1 MGANEGLSKKAK
13 IFNEIIKDLQYI
25 LAIGIIVVLLPSDL
39 QYKYQYTEGKPW
51 QYDLLTA
58 TFDFPIYKTEVE
70 ISNQRNDIIKTH
82 KPYYVLDTSLKSK
95 QIAFLELTVQSL
107 FAKDTISPISTHVIS
122 ELKKSLINLY
132 DTGILTSQDQSAL
145 LAKEA
150 KYIVIMQNNLGQT
163 RRVED
168 IITEKEAIRL
178 FLKDA
183 SRILP
188 ESTLNKLPINELI
201 IGNLV
206 YDAETTKKIKN
217 DELNNLSLTSGQIQA
232 GERIIDRGEI
242 VTYEKQKILDSLKK
256 QFHQEERKSNNNTL
270 LLGEILIVSCLIL
283 LFYLY
288 ARLFRK
294 KFFISKRFVSVTLL
308 FIIGFT
314 IATSMIVQH
323 ANPKWVY
330 IIPYSL
336 LPIVLSTFFD
346 TRTGLFAH
354 VITVLLSSFMVPLPF
369 EFVLLQIT
377 TGMVAIYSLK
387 DLAQRSQL
395 VQSAI
400 IIVISYCLIYFGYG
414 ITIDGDITRINWTMF
429 IYFFVNGVLLLFAY
443 PLIYILEKMFGYIS
457 NVTLIELA
465 NTNNKVLRNLSEL
478 APGTFQHSMQ
488 VSNLASEIA
497 IKVGANPLL
506 ARTGAM
512 YHDIGKMKNPAFFT
526 ENQNKGNNPHQ
537 QLSFEDSARIIIQ
550 HVEDGVQIAKDANI
564 PNCIIEFIQTH
575 HGTNKVRFFYNSY
588 RLQFPEKEIDD
599 SIFTYPGPNPSTK
612 ETAIVMLCDAVE
624 AASRSLPEYTDEAID
639 GLVEKIITSLLQ
651 EGSLNEAPLT
661 MQHISLTKLILKEKL
676 KNIYHTRI
684 SYPELQKNKLKPN
697 ETS

>member
-95 QIAFLELTVQSL
+95 QIAFLELIVQSL

-256 QFHQEERKSNNNTL
+256 QFHQEERKSNNNTI

-599 SIFTYPGPNPSTK
+599 SIFTYPGPNPNTK

-684 SYPELQKNKLKPN
+684 SYPELQKK
-697 ETS
+697 

>member
-95 QIAFLELTVQSL
+95 QIAFLELIVQSL

-697 ETS
+697 EPT

>member
-95 QIAFLELTVQSL
+95 QIAFLELIVQSL

-314 IATSMIVQH
+314 VATSMIVQH

-697 ETS
+697 ETT

>member
-95 QIAFLELTVQSL
+95 QIAFLELIVQSL
-107 FAKDTISPISTHVIS
+107 FAKDTISPVSTHVIS

-256 QFHQEERKSNNNTL
+256 QFHQEERKSNNNTI

-624 AASRSLPEYTDEAID
+624 AASR
-639 GLVEKIITSLLQ
+639 
-651 EGSLNEAPLT
+651 
-661 MQHISLTKLILKEKL
+661 
-676 KNIYHTRI
+676 
-684 SYPELQKNKLKPN
+684 
-697 ETS
+697 

>member
-95 QIAFLELTVQSL
+95 QIAFLELIVQSL

-400 IIVISYCLIYFGYG
+400 IIVVSYCLIYFGYG

>member
-661 MQHISLTKLILKEKL
+661 MQHISLTKFILKEKL

-684 SYPELQKNKLKPN
+684 SYPELQKK
-697 ETS
+697 

>member
-95 QIAFLELTVQSL
+95 QIAFLELIVQSL

-314 IATSMIVQH
+314 VATSMIVQH

-684 SYPELQKNKLKPN
+684 SYPELQKK
-697 ETS
+697 

>member
-1 MGANEGLSKKAK
+1 MGASEGLSKKAK

-95 QIAFLELTVQSL
+95 QIAFLELIVQSL
-107 FAKDTISPISTHVIS
+107 FAKDTISPVSTHVIS

-256 QFHQEERKSNNNTL
+256 QFHQEERKSNNNTI

-314 IATSMIVQH
+314 IATSIIVQH

-599 SIFTYPGPNPSTK
+599 SIFTYPGPNPNTK

-697 ETS
+697 ETT

>member
-1 MGANEGLSKKAK
+1 MRKDESPSKKAK
-13 IFNEIIKDLQYI
+13 IFNEIIKDTLFI
-25 LAIGIIVVLLPSDL
+25 LAISLIVVLLPSDS

-58 TFDFPIYKTEVE
+58 TFDFPIYKTEAE
-70 ISNQRNDIIKTH
+70 ISTQRNDIIKSH
-82 KPYYVLDTSLKSK
+82 KPYYSLDNTIKTK
-95 QIAFLELTVQSL
+95 QIDLFVSIIQKKQSE
-107 FAKDTISPISTHVIS
+107 DSTSTISGKDSFF
-122 ELKKSLINLY
+122 LKETLAKLY
-132 DTGILTSQDQSAL
+132 DEGILSNQDQSDL
-145 LAKEA
+145 LAKA
-150 KYIVIMQNNLGQT
+150 ARYLVVLHNNMGQT
-163 RRVED
+163 RSVED
-168 IITEKEAIRL
+168 VLTQQKAIQL
-178 FLKDA
+178 FIKQTSGVVATAELN
-183 SRILP
+183 SLP
-188 ESTLNKLPINELI
+188 LETLIV
-201 IGNLV
+201 GNLV

-217 DELNNLSLTSGQIQA
+217 DELNTLSITSGQVQA

-242 VTYEKQKILDSLKK
+242 VTLEKQKILDSLKK
-256 QFHQEERKSNNNTL
+256 QFHQVDGQSNSNTI
-270 LLGEILIVSCLIL
+270 LLGEIVIVSCLIL

-294 KFFISKRFVSVTLL
+294 KFFVSKRFVGVTLL

-314 IATSMIVQH
+314 VATSLVVQH

-354 VITVLLSSFMVPLPF
+354 VITVLLSSLMVPLPF

-400 IIVISYCLIYFGYG
+400 IIVVSYCLIYFGYG
-414 ITIDGDITRINWTMF
+414 ITIDGDLSRINWTMF
-429 IYFFVNGVLLLFAY
+429 VYFFVNGVLLLFAY
-443 PLIYILEKMFGYIS
+443 PLIYILEKLFGYIS

-488 VSNLASEIA
+488 VSNLAAEIA
-497 IKVGANPLL
+497 VKVGANPLL

-550 HVEDGVQIAKDANI
+550 HVEDGVQIAKEANI
-564 PNCIIEFIQTH
+564 PNCIVEFIQTH

-588 RLQFPEKEIDD
+588 RLKFPDAEIDNAKF
-599 SIFTYPGPNPSTK
+599 SYPGPNPSTK
-612 ETAIVMLCDAVE
+612 ETAIVMVCDAVE
-624 AASRSLPEYTDEAID
+624 AASRSLPEYTDDAID
-639 GLVEKIITSLLQ
+639 GLVEKITTALLQ
-651 EGSLNEAPLT
+651 EGSLDEAPLT
-661 MQHISLTKLILKEKL
+661 MQHISLTKRILKEKL

-684 SYPELQKNKLKPN
+684 SYPELQKK
-697 ETS
+697 

>member
-95 QIAFLELTVQSL
+95 QIAFLELIVQSL
-107 FAKDTISPISTHVIS
+107 FAKDTISPVSTHVIS

-168 IITEKEAIRL
+168 IVTEKEAIRL

-697 ETS
+697 ETT

>member
-1 MGANEGLSKKAK
+1 MRKDVSPSKKAK
-13 IFNEIIKDLQYI
+13 IFNEIIKDTLFI
-25 LAIGIIVVLLPSDL
+25 LAISLIVVLLPSDS

-58 TFDFPIYKTEVE
+58 TFDFPIYKTEAE
-70 ISNQRNDIIKTH
+70 ISTQRNDIIKSH
-82 KPYYVLDTSLKSK
+82 KPYYSLDNTIKTK
-95 QIAFLELTVQSL
+95 QIDLLVSIIQKKQTEDSTSTISGKDSFFLKETLAKLYDEGILSNQDQSDL
-107 FAKDTISPISTHVIS
+107 FAKDARYLVVLH
-122 ELKKSLINLY
+122 
-132 DTGILTSQDQSAL
+132 
-145 LAKEA
+145 
-150 KYIVIMQNNLGQT
+150 NNMGQT
-163 RRVED
+163 RSVED
-168 IITEKEAIRL
+168 VLTQQKAIQQFIKETSGVVATVELNSLPLETIIV
-178 FLKDA
+178 
-183 SRILP
+183 
-188 ESTLNKLPINELI
+188 
-201 IGNLV
+201 GNLV

-217 DELNNLSLTSGQIQA
+217 DELNTLSITSGQVQA

-242 VTYEKQKILDSLKK
+242 VTHEKQKILDSLKK
-256 QFHQEERKSNNNTL
+256 QFHQVDGQSNSNTI
-270 LLGEILIVSCLIL
+270 LLGEIVIVSCLIL

-294 KFFISKRFVSVTLL
+294 KFFVSKRFVGVTLL

-314 IATSMIVQH
+314 VATSLVVQH

-354 VITVLLSSFMVPLPF
+354 VITVLLSSLMVPLPF

-400 IIVISYCLIYFGYG
+400 IIVVSYCLIYFGYG
-414 ITIDGDITRINWTMF
+414 ITIDGDLSRINWTMF
-429 IYFFVNGVLLLFAY
+429 LFFFVNGVLLLFAY
-443 PLIYILEKMFGYIS
+443 PLIYILEKLFGYIS

-488 VSNLASEIA
+488 VSNLAAEIA
-497 IKVGANPLL
+497 VKVGANPLL

-550 HVEDGVQIAKDANI
+550 HVEDGVQIAKEANI
-564 PNCIIEFIQTH
+564 PNCIVEFIQTH

-588 RLQFPEKEIDD
+588 RLKYPDAEIDD
-599 SIFTYPGPNPSTK
+599 TKFSYPGPNPSTK
-612 ETAIVMLCDAVE
+612 ETAIVMVCDAVE
-624 AASRSLPEYTDEAID
+624 AASRSLPEYTDDAID
-639 GLVEKIITSLLQ
+639 GLVEKITNALLQ
-651 EGSLNEAPLT
+651 EGSLDEAPLT
-661 MQHISLTKLILKEKL
+661 MQHISLTKRILKEKL

-684 SYPELQKNKLKPN
+684 SYPELQKK
-697 ETS
+697 

>member
-95 QIAFLELTVQSL
+95 QIAFLELIVQSL

-201 IGNLV
+201 ISNLV

-314 IATSMIVQH
+314 VATSMIVQH

-684 SYPELQKNKLKPN
+684 SYPELQKK
-697 ETS
+697 

>member
-95 QIAFLELTVQSL
+95 QIAFLELIVQSL

-400 IIVISYCLIYFGYG
+400 IIVVSYCLIYFGYG

-697 ETS
+697 ETT

>member
-95 QIAFLELTVQSL
+95 QIAFLELIVQSL

-599 SIFTYPGPNPSTK
+599 SIFTYPGPNPNTK

-684 SYPELQKNKLKPN
+684 SYPELQKK
-697 ETS
+697 

>member
-13 IFNEIIKDLQYI
+13 IFNEIVKDLQYI

-95 QIAFLELTVQSL
+95 QIAFLELIVQSL

-314 IATSMIVQH
+314 VATSMIVQH

-684 SYPELQKNKLKPN
+684 SYPELQKK
-697 ETS
+697 

>member
-95 QIAFLELTVQSL
+95 QIAFLELIVQSL

-188 ESTLNKLPINELI
+188 ESILNKLPINELI

-314 IATSMIVQH
+314 VATSMIVQH

-684 SYPELQKNKLKPN
+684 SYPELQKK
-697 ETS
+697 

>member
-95 QIAFLELTVQSL
+95 QIAFLELIVQSL

-684 SYPELQKNKLKPN
+684 SYPELQKK
-697 ETS
+697 

>member
-95 QIAFLELTVQSL
+95 QIAFLELIVQSL

-145 LAKEA
+145 LAKDA

-288 ARLFRK
+288 ACLFRK

-697 ETS
+697 ETT

>member
-1 MGANEGLSKKAK
+1 M
-13 IFNEIIKDLQYI
+13 
-25 LAIGIIVVLLPSDL
+25 
-39 QYKYQYTEGKPW
+39 
-51 QYDLLTA
+51 
-58 TFDFPIYKTEVE
+58 
-70 ISNQRNDIIKTH
+70 
-82 KPYYVLDTSLKSK
+82 
-95 QIAFLELTVQSL
+95 
-107 FAKDTISPISTHVIS
+107 
-122 ELKKSLINLY
+122 
-132 DTGILTSQDQSAL
+132 
-145 LAKEA
+145 
-150 KYIVIMQNNLGQT
+150 
-163 RRVED
+163 
-168 IITEKEAIRL
+168 
-178 FLKDA
+178 
-183 SRILP
+183 
-188 ESTLNKLPINELI
+188 
-201 IGNLV
+201 
-206 YDAETTKKIKN
+206 
-217 DELNNLSLTSGQIQA
+217 
-232 GERIIDRGEI
+232 
-242 VTYEKQKILDSLKK
+242 KK
-256 QFHQEERKSNNNTL
+256 QFHQEERKSNNNTI

-414 ITIDGDITRINWTMF
+414 ITIEGDITRINWTMF

-599 SIFTYPGPNPSTK
+599 SIFTYPGPNPNTK

-697 ETS
+697 ETT

>member
-95 QIAFLELTVQSL
+95 QIAFLELIVQSL

-256 QFHQEERKSNNNTL
+256 QFHQEERKSNNNTI

-400 IIVISYCLIYFGYG
+400 IIVISYCLIYF
-414 ITIDGDITRINWTMF
+414 DMALQLMENITRINWTMF

-697 ETS
+697 ETT

>member
-95 QIAFLELTVQSL
+95 QIAFLELIVQSL

-256 QFHQEERKSNNNTL
+256 QFHQEERKSNNNTI

-414 ITIDGDITRINWTMF
+414 ITIEGDITRINWTMF

-697 ETS
+697 ETT

>member
-1 MGANEGLSKKAK
+1 MGANECLSKKAK

-95 QIAFLELTVQSL
+95 QIAFLELIVQSL

-684 SYPELQKNKLKPN
+684 SYPELQKK
-697 ETS
+697 

>member
-1 MGANEGLSKKAK
+1 MGASEGLSKKAK

-95 QIAFLELTVQSL
+95 QIAFLELIVQSL

-256 QFHQEERKSNNNTL
+256 QFHQEERKSNNNTI

-314 IATSMIVQH
+314 IATSIIVQH

-697 ETS
+697 ETT

>member
-95 QIAFLELTVQSL
+95 QIAFLELIVQSL
-107 FAKDTISPISTHVIS
+107 FAKDTISPVSTHVIS

-256 QFHQEERKSNNNTL
+256 QFHQEERKSNNNTI

-684 SYPELQKNKLKPN
+684 SYPELQKK
-697 ETS
+697 

>member
-95 QIAFLELTVQSL
+95 QIAFLELIVQSL

-256 QFHQEERKSNNNTL
+256 QFHQEDRKSNNNTL

-697 ETS
+697 ETT

>member
-95 QIAFLELTVQSL
+95 QIAFLELIVQSL

-697 ETS
+697 ETT

>member
-95 QIAFLELTVQSL
+95 QIAFLELIVQSL
-107 FAKDTISPISTHVIS
+107 FAKDTISPISTHVIA

-697 ETS
+697 ETT

>member
-95 QIAFLELTVQSL
+95 QIAFLELIVQSL

-232 GERIIDRGEI
+232 GERIIDRG
-242 VTYEKQKILDSLKK
+242 
-256 QFHQEERKSNNNTL
+256 
-270 LLGEILIVSCLIL
+270 
-283 LFYLY
+283 
-288 ARLFRK
+288 
-294 KFFISKRFVSVTLL
+294 
-308 FIIGFT
+308 
-314 IATSMIVQH
+314 
-323 ANPKWVY
+323 
-330 IIPYSL
+330 
-336 LPIVLSTFFD
+336 
-346 TRTGLFAH
+346 
-354 VITVLLSSFMVPLPF
+354 
-369 EFVLLQIT
+369 
-377 TGMVAIYSLK
+377 
-387 DLAQRSQL
+387 
-395 VQSAI
+395 
-400 IIVISYCLIYFGYG
+400 
-414 ITIDGDITRINWTMF
+414 
-429 IYFFVNGVLLLFAY
+429 
-443 PLIYILEKMFGYIS
+443 
-457 NVTLIELA
+457 
-465 NTNNKVLRNLSEL
+465 
-478 APGTFQHSMQ
+478 
-488 VSNLASEIA
+488 
-497 IKVGANPLL
+497 
-506 ARTGAM
+506 
-512 YHDIGKMKNPAFFT
+512 
-526 ENQNKGNNPHQ
+526 
-537 QLSFEDSARIIIQ
+537 
-550 HVEDGVQIAKDANI
+550 
-564 PNCIIEFIQTH
+564 
-575 HGTNKVRFFYNSY
+575 
-588 RLQFPEKEIDD
+588 
-599 SIFTYPGPNPSTK
+599 
-612 ETAIVMLCDAVE
+612 
-624 AASRSLPEYTDEAID
+624 
-639 GLVEKIITSLLQ
+639 
-651 EGSLNEAPLT
+651 
-661 MQHISLTKLILKEKL
+661 
-676 KNIYHTRI
+676 
-684 SYPELQKNKLKPN
+684 
-697 ETS
+697 

>member
-95 QIAFLELTVQSL
+95 QIAFLELIVQSL
-107 FAKDTISPISTHVIS
+107 FAKDTISPVSTHVIS

-256 QFHQEERKSNNNTL
+256 QFHQEERKSNNNTI

-599 SIFTYPGPNPSTK
+599 SIFTYPGPNPNTK

>member
-684 SYPELQKNKLKPN
+684 SYPELQKK
-697 ETS
+697 

>member
-95 QIAFLELTVQSL
+95 QIAFLELIVQSL
-107 FAKDTISPISTHVIS
+107 FAKDTISPVSTHVIS

-256 QFHQEERKSNNNTL
+256 QFHQEERKSNNNTI

-288 ARLFRK
+288 ARVFRK

-697 ETS
+697 ETT

>member
-457 NVTLIELA
+457 NVTLIELD

-697 ETS
+697 ETT

>member
-95 QIAFLELTVQSL
+95 QIAFLELIVQSL

-145 LAKEA
+145 LAKDA

-697 ETS
+697 ETT

>member
-95 QIAFLELTVQSL
+95 QIAFLELIVQSL

-256 QFHQEERKSNNNTL
+256 QFHQEDRKSNNNTL

-414 ITIDGDITRINWTMF
+414 ITIEGDITRINWTMF

-697 ETS
+697 ETT

>member
-1 MGANEGLSKKAK
+1 MSQGEKTHKKNK
-13 IFNEIIKDLQYI
+13 LFNELIKNTLFI
-25 LAIGIIVVLLPSDL
+25 AAIGIIVILLPSDV
-39 QYKYQYTEGKPW
+39 QYKYQFTQGKPW

-58 TFDFPIYKTEVE
+58 TFDFPIYKTELE
-70 ISNQRNDIIKTH
+70 IESQRNDIIKTH
-82 KPYYVLDTSLKSK
+82 TPYYTFDSNIKNK
-95 QIAFLELTVQSL
+95 QIELILAAIQKKQAEDSTLHIETKKLGVL
-107 FAKDTISPISTHVIS
+107 TNILDKIYAEGILDDTIHT
-122 ELKKSLINLY
+122 
-132 DTGILTSQDQSAL
+132 QL
-145 LAKEA
+145 LQKGTR
-150 KYIVIMQNNLGQT
+150 YIVILQNNIGQT
-163 RRVED
+163 RNINDILTKED
-168 IITEKEAIRL
+168 AIRL
-178 FLKDA
+178 FYQQSA
-183 SRILP
+183 S
-188 ESTLNKLPINELI
+188 SVPIEIVKSLAMSQLFA
-201 IGNLV
+201 GNLI
-206 YDAETTKKIKN
+206 YDAETTKKVKN
-217 DELNNLSLTSGQIQA
+217 EELNNLSITSGQVQA

-242 VTYEKQKILDSLKK
+242 VTYEKFKILDSLKK
-256 QFHQEERKSNNNTL
+256 QFHQEESKPNRYIIL
-270 LLGEILIVSCLIL
+270 GGEILMVSCLIL

-294 KFFISKRFVSVTLL
+294 KFYISKRFVIVTLL
-308 FIIGFT
+308 FIVGFAV
-314 IATSMIVQH
+314 ATSMIVQH

-395 VQSAI
+395 IRSAI

-414 ITIDGDITRINWTMF
+414 ITIDGELSRINWSMF
-429 IYFFVNGVLLLFAY
+429 IYFFVNGILLLFAY
-443 PLIYILEKMFGYIS
+443 PFIYILEKLFGYIS

-465 NTNNKVLRNLSEL
+465 NTNNRVLRDLSER

-488 VSNLASEIA
+488 VSNLAAEIA
-497 IKVGANPLL
+497 VKIGANPLL

-512 YHDIGKMKNPAFFT
+512 YHDIGKIKNPAFFT
-526 ENQNKGNNPHQ
+526 ENQSKGINPHQ

-550 HVEDGVQIAKDANI
+550 HVEDGVQLAKEENI
-564 PNCIIEFIQTH
+564 PACIIEFIQTH

-588 RLQFPEKEIDD
+588 RLKFPDAEIDEA
-599 SIFTYPGPNPSTK
+599 SFTYPGPNPSTK
-612 ETAIVMLCDAVE
+612 ETAIVMLCDSVE

-639 GLVEKIITSLLQ
+639 NLVEKIISTLVQ
-651 EGSLNEAPLT
+651 EGSLDNVPLT
-661 MQHISLTKLILKEKL
+661 LQHVSLSKQILKEKL

-697 ETS
+697 ETT

>member
-697 ETS
+697 ETT

>member
-95 QIAFLELTVQSL
+95 QIAFLELIVQSL
-107 FAKDTISPISTHVIS
+107 FAKDTISPVSTHVIS

-256 QFHQEERKSNNNTL
+256 QFHQEERKSNNNTI

-697 ETS
+697 ETT